1 MKIPKDSKK
10 VFEGILFDVHHWEQ
24 EMFDGSHQ
32 TFEMLYRKPSVDV
45 IAIVDDKILVLD
57 QEQPGKPL
65 FPSLPGG
72 RVEKDEDVFK
82 SAERELLE
90 ETGYKAEEIIKIEE
104 FGDGDYSKLVFPETI
119 FVGRNCKK
127 ITKQNL
133 DAGEKIKIKF
143 FDFDEFLQLCRDPR
157 FTVPIGF
164 KFVMYEALLD
174 ENKYQELKNN
184 IYG

>member
-10 VFEGILFDVHHWEQ
+10 VFEGVLFDVHHWEQ
-24 EMFDGSHQ
+24 EMYDGSHQ

-45 IAIVDDKILVLD
+45 IAVVDGKILVLE

-72 RVEKDEDVFK
+72 RVEKGEGVFN

-90 ETGYKAEEIIKIEE
+90 ETGYKAGKIIKLEE
-104 FGDGDYSKLVFPETI
+104 FFGYPKLVFPETM
-119 FVGRNCKK
+119 FVARDCEK
-127 ITKQNL
+127 IAEQKL

-143 FDFDEFLQLCRDPR
+143 ANFDEFLQLCRDSH
-157 FTVPIGF
+157 FTAPIGF

-174 ENKYQELKNN
+174 KNKYQELKNK